1 MKDALNHL
9 SSLLDVPDRDPNTA
23 RRQRLLTIMLVAVA
37 ASALLMLPVLLITA
51 KLGIAGESLEVDLM
65 AVGLGVVL
73 LGVAGLYILNRRGNS
88 GLAAALFIL
97 LLIVVAAFS
106 DTPRQVVDGRGLLV
120 FTLPILAAS
129 VLLHPWA
136 GFIAAGLCA
145 LVITFISQVFVGQAV
160 PNLPAMLSLF
170 VVALIA
176 WLSARSLERA
186 LADLRTTND
195 HLQESEAQYRGIVNA
210 SSDALIVVD
219 RTGTIV
225 EANPAAREL
234 YGYAPGELKGAAMTA
249 LIHPDNHVRFTDL
262 MNRIPEETE
271 LSTEAVHIHQDG
283 TTFNVD
289 MRLSTFDYVGRPHTL
304 TIVRDISERK
314 HMERTMQERMKELTC
329 LYGLSRD
336 VQEDLSV
343 EALCQRIVRRLGPAM
358 KFPEIAVPVIV
369 LDGDRFGLGILDG
382 KAVRTLHADIKVRG
396 VTRGQV
402 SVTYVED
409 QPFVIPEEQNLLNS
423 VAEILGQRLLRRQ
436 IEYQREVAHDALEE
450 QLTRVELL
458 NQIARAMA
466 ARYDL
471 DSILRVVTQ
480 RLEDGFTDQASV
492 WLREDDRDT
501 FTLASTGDQS
511 RHAAKR
517 SGLPPQMVLPENTG
531 RSLIQ
536 GELRYWPDI
545 AAIDTPRDIAAL
557 IEHLDV
563 HAVVMAPLAAGGEV
577 LGVLATARRRPDAF
591 KRRERD
597 FLRNLA
603 VHVGLIL
610 RQAQLRHE
618 IQAAYDDLRQTQQA
632 VMQQERLKAL
642 RQMASGIAHDINN
655 AIAPLPLYAS
665 MLKGEPGLSPDAQA
679 RLDAIETA
687 IGDVEETV
695 ARMRQFYR
703 RPEETEAL
711 APVDVNALVN
721 QAIDLTQPRWRDTPQ
736 EHGITIDL
744 QTDLQD
750 DQPPVM
756 GIEGEIR
763 QAVVNL
769 IFNAVDAMPEGGT
782 LTLKTRERTT
792 PPRHVVLNVIDTGV
806 GMDAET
812 RKHCLE
818 PFYSTKGE
826 EGSGLGLATVFGTM
840 QRHEGDVNV
849 ASAPGEGTTVQLRFP
864 VRAMDQDVTEAGS
877 VTPPPPLRIL
887 CIDDEPLLRQALQE
901 TLERE
906 GHTVAL
912 ADGGKSGLAAF
923 HAARKRGSPFDV
935 VITDLGM
942 PYVDGREVARTV
954 KAASPS
960 TPVILLTGWGV
971 SLDEE
976 RDVPDA
982 VDLVLGKPPMLDALN
997 RALARVA
1004 AFPSDSP

>member
-1 MKDALNHL
+1 M
-9 SSLLDVPDRDPNTA
+9 
-23 RRQRLLTIMLVAVA
+23 
-37 ASALLMLPVLLITA
+37 
-51 KLGIAGESLEVDLM
+51 ES
-65 AVGLGVVL
+65 
-73 LGVAGLYILNRRGNS
+73 
-88 GLAAALFIL
+88 
-97 LLIVVAAFS
+97 
-106 DTPRQVVDGRGLLV
+106 
-120 FTLPILAAS
+120 
-129 VLLHPWA
+129 
-136 GFIAAGLCA
+136 
-145 LVITFISQVFVGQAV
+145 
-160 PNLPAMLSLF
+160 
-170 VVALIA
+170 
-176 WLSARSLERA
+176 
-186 LADLRTTND
+186 
-195 HLQESEAQYRGIVNA
+195 
-210 SSDALIVVD
+210 
-219 RTGTIV
+219 TGTIV
-225 EANPAAREL
+225 EANPAARAL
-234 YGYAPGELKGAAMTA
+234 YDYAQGALQGSAMTA
-249 LIHPDNHVRFTDL
+249 LIHPDDRARFIKL
-262 MNRIPEETE
+262 MSRLPEETN
-271 LSTEAVHIHQDG
+271 LRTEAQHVRQDG
-283 TTFNVD
+283 TAFDVD
-289 MRLSTFDYVGRPHTL
+289 VRLSTFDYRGSPHIL
-304 TIVRDISERK
+304 AIVRDISERK
-314 HMERTMQERMKELTC
+314 QMERTMQERVKELTC
-329 LYGLSRD
+329 LYGISRD
-336 VQEDLSV
+336 VQENLSV
-343 EALCQRIVRRLGPAM
+343 EALCRRIVKRLGPAM
-358 KFPEIAVPVIV
+358 KFPEIAVPVIA
-369 LDGDRFGLGILDG
+369 LDGSRFGAGTIDG
-382 KAVRTLHADIKVRG
+382 NAVRTLHADIKVRG

-409 QPFVIPEEQNLLNS
+409 RPFVIPEEQNLLNS

-436 IEYQREVAHDALEE
+436 VEYQREVAHDALEE

-480 RLEDGFTDQASV
+480 RLEDGFTDQASI

-511 RHAAKR
+511 RHAAAR
-517 SGLPPQMVLPENTG
+517 SGLPPQMVLPEDTG
-531 RSLIQ
+531 RSLLQ

-545 AAIDTPRDIAAL
+545 AAIDTPRNIAAL

-563 HAVVMAPLAAGGEV
+563 HAVVIAPLAAGGEV
-577 LGVLATARRRPDAF
+577 LGALVTARRRPDAF
-591 KRRERD
+591 ERRERD

-610 RQAQLRHE
+610 RQARLRQE

-642 RQMASGIAHDINN
+642 GQMASGIAHDINN
-655 AIAPLPLYAS
+655 AIAPLPLYTS
-665 MLKGEPGLSPDAQA
+665 MLKREAGLSPDARA
-679 RLDAIETA
+679 RLGAIETA

-711 APVDVNALVN
+711 VPVDVNAIVN
-721 QAIDLTQPRWRDTPQ
+721 QAIDLTQPRWRDSPQ

-744 QTDLQD
+744 QTYLQD
-750 DQPPVM
+750 DLPPVM
-756 GIEGEIR
+756 GLEGEIR

-782 LTLKTRERTT
+782 LILKTRERTT
-792 PPRHVVLNVIDTGV
+792 PPRHVILAVTDTGV

-826 EGSGLGLATVFGTM
+826 EGSGMGLATVFGTM

-849 ASAPGEGTTVQLRFP
+849 ASAPGEGTTVQLSFP
-864 VRAMDQDVTEAGS
+864 VRTMDQDAVETEPVA
-877 VTPPPPLRIL
+877 PPPPLRIL

-906 GHTVAL
+906 GHTVTL

-923 HAARKRGSPFDV
+923 HAAQEGGSPFDV

-971 SLDEE
+971 SLDAE
-976 RDVPDA
+976 RDIPDA

-1004 AFPSDSP
+1004 ASPSDSPQPEENSRDLG